1 MRGLICDDHPLMRQA
16 LVASFRARWPGA
28 TFEEADCYPS
38 AWMKARAAPD
48 FCLVDLAMPGAEPV
62 EGIARLKG
70 AAPDLAVV
78 VLTGLQDQ
86 ALIRDVEACGV
97 AAVLPKTLEPDA
109 LLDALEEILPQ
120 LGRVAG
126 VRLAPRQ
133 LEVLRLLS
141 EGLTNKQI
149 ALHLQLSPA
158 TVKIHV
164 ARVIEVLAA
173 SNRTDAVSRAQRAGL
188 V

>member
-1 MRGLICDDHPLMRQA
+1 LRGLICDDHPLMRQA
-16 LVASFRARWPGA
+16 LLASFRARWPGV
-28 TFEEADCYPS
+28 TFDEADCYPS
-38 AWMKARAAPD
+38 AWVKARAAPD

-70 AAPDLAVV
+70 AAPDAAVL
-78 VLTGLQDQ
+78 VLTGLRDE

-97 AAVLPKTLEPDA
+97 AAVLPKTLDPEA
-109 LLDALEEILPQ
+109 LLDAVEDILPR
-120 LGRVAG
+120 LGGAAG

-133 LEVLRLLS
+133 LEVLKLLS

-149 ALHLQLSPA
+149 ALQLQLSPA

-164 ARVIEVLAA
+164 ARVIQVLAA

-188 V
+188 I